1 MEGLDRYEKTKKTLK
16 ERHGANYW
24 SEIGKLGGAVC
35 RPTKGFGSN
44 KDLAK
49 LAGIKSGEAR
59 RKKANDSVKECDG
72 RRD

>member
-1 MEGLDRYEKTKKTLK
+1 MEYLDRYEKAKRTLE

-24 SEIGKLGGAVC
+24 SEIGKLGGAVRC
-35 RPTKGFGSN
+35 PTKGFGSH

-59 RKKANDSVKECDG
+59 RKKANDSGKECDE